1 MAGARLRGI
10 APLVPVRDLAAS
22 VAFYRDALGF
32 QVAIDATEHAFVM
45 VARDGARIGLQGGA
59 DEDTLAVTR
68 TNIAA
73 YVLVDDV
80 EALWKEIGPRC
91 ADLPPQRVLG
101 PFMQDYGVREL
112 HLKDPDG
119 FLMLFG
125 EAVERAA

>member
-32 QVAIDATEHAFVM
+32 EVAIDATERAFVM
-45 VARDGARIGLQGGA
+45 VTRNGARIGLQGGA
-59 DEDTLAVTR
+59 DEETLAVTR

-91 ADLPPQRVLG
+91 ADLPPQRVRG

-125 EAVERAA
+125 EAVERDA